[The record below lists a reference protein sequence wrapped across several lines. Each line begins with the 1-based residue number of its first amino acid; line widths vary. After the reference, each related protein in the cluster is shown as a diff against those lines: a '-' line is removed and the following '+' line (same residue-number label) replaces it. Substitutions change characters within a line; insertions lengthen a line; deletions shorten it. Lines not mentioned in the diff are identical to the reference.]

1 MLPNFYLDRD
11 NLDFYLTAL
20 GKEYKKLSKHPV
32 QIVLVGGGAIFIRY
46 SFRMMS
52 LDLDGLLYPY
62 KSDSLKHA
70 IRIVADKHNIPYGW
84 LNDDFIK
91 TDSYSNNIFIYSE
104 YYKTYSNL
112 IEVRIIDSIHLIA
125 MKLKSF
131 RSYKR
136 DQSDIVGI
144 LLEEKHKGNFI
155 KIENI
160 KKAYIDLYKKE
171 PSKEECD
178 FLIYLYSKQDK
189 WETLFHE
196 VIIEEDINK
205 TEISKINNNVEQK
218 TALKQSII
226 DLLLKKQSK
235 K

>member
-1 MLPNFYLDRD
+1 
-11 NLDFYLTAL
+11 
-20 GKEYKKLSKHPV
+20 
-32 QIVLVGGGAIFIRY
+32 
-46 SFRMMS
+46 
-52 LDLDGLLYPY
+52 
-62 KSDSLKHA
+62 
-70 IRIVADKHNIPYGW
+70 
-84 LNDDFIK
+84 
-91 TDSYSNNIFIYSE
+91 
-104 YYKTYSNL
+104 
-112 IEVRIIDSIHLIA
+112 

-136 DQSDIVGI
+136 DQSDIVGV

-189 WETLFHE
+189 WEILFHE